1 MYSHELL
8 KDLLQKTGAKHVA
21 AEAGLSLSMVYKWAE
36 PASGGSG
43 AFNPLDRIEQLLK
56 ATGDIRIAQWV
67 CERAGGFF
75 IKNPKAAAAAPQL
88 IPATNDIVQE
98 FADMLAVIA
107 RASADNT
114 ITRDEARSIRARWEE
129 LKSVTEGF
137 VRNCEQGDFG
147 ALKKEV
153 GKQP

>member
-1 MYSHELL
+1 MQSYELL
-8 KDLLQKTGAKHVA
+8 KELLQKTSAKHVA
-21 AEAGLSLSMVYKWAE
+21 AETGLSLSMVYKWAE
-36 PASGGSG
+36 PAEEGSG
-43 AFNPLDRIEQLLK
+43 TSNPLDRIAQLLK
-56 ATGDIRIAQWV
+56 ATGDTRIAQWV

-75 IKNPKAAAAAPQL
+75 IKNSKAGVTAPQL

-107 RASADNT
+107 QASADNT
-114 ITRDEARSIRARWEE
+114 ITREEARSIRARWEE

-147 ALKKEV
+147 ALKKDAP
-153 GKQP
+153 KK